1 MTNHFFRLLF
11 LAIGTTALLGCQQ
24 PPAEPSPS
32 SAPSNTAA
40 KPAVAAPAASSAT
53 QQRADTVGV
62 DRYANNSDGNES
74 WRAEYIRH
82 LRKQTRVCIDN
93 HDSSTSNLNLDSEQV
108 RAYCECSIESMID
121 QGDLAALRQAELNRD
136 MEYLSQVTDDFAD
149 ACHAKIIGN

>member
-11 LAIGTTALLGCQQ
+11 LAIGTMMLFGCQQ

-40 KPAVAAPAASSAT
+40 KPAMAAAASSAT
-53 QQRADTVGV
+53 PQRADTVGV
-62 DRYANNSDGNES
+62 GRYANSSDGDES

-93 HDSSTSNLNLDSEQV
+93 HDPSTSNLNLDSEQV

-136 MEYLSQVTDDFAD
+136 MEYLSQVTDAFAD